1 MAIRKEQR
9 VSYEEWREMDFGE
22 NARSELIDG
31 RIYMMSS
38 PSTRHQIVAGNMFGQ
53 LFNHLSGKKCKVL
66 FSPFAVRLKDDT
78 EVQPDLVVICDPK
91 KITPSGCNG
100 APDLVIEIL
109 SPSTARHDRYT
120 KFMLY
125 AQSGVPEYW
134 MVDPEENVITICRLV
149 ENGYL
154 TTVLTNTEI
163 ATVAA
168 LPDFQMDLSTVF
180 AEE

>member
-9 VSYEEWREMDFGE
+9 ITYEEWQAMDFGE

-31 RIYMMSS
+31 LIYMMSS
-38 PSTRHQIVAGNMFGQ
+38 PSRRHQAISGNIFGQ
-53 LFNHLSGKKCKVL
+53 LFNHLSGKKCKAF
-66 FSPFAVRLKDDT
+66 FSPFAVRLEDDT

-91 KITPSGCNG
+91 KLTPSGCTG

-109 SPSTARHDRYT
+109 SPSTSRHDRYT

-125 AQSGVPEYW
+125 MKAGVPEYW
-134 MVDPEENVITICRLV
+134 IVDPEDNAVTICRLT
-149 ENGYL
+149 ETGYL
-154 TTVLTNTEI
+154 TTVHTDTDT
-163 ATVAA
+163 ATVNA
-168 LPDFQMDLSTVF
+168 LPGFEMNLSAVF